1 MPDPNIFDPNDENV
15 DLGDYIVT
23 LTLENGGDTDFII
36 SAIFPCGD
44 LDYVAL
50 IPREQA
56 ESDEPV
62 DIYLYRYT
70 EDENGEPIFGNIED
84 DAEYMKAAA
93 EFDRLA
99 TEYQKSQNK

>member
-1 MPDPNIFDPNDENV
+1 MPNENFFDPSDENI
-15 DLGDYIVT
+15 DAGDYIVT
-23 LTLENGGDTDFII
+23 LTLEEGGDTDFII

-50 IPREQA
+50 IPQEQA

-70 EDENGEPIFGNIED
+70 EDENGEPVFGNIED
-84 DAEYMKAAA
+84 DAEYERAAA

-99 TEYQKSQNK
+99 TEYQNSQGQ